1 MAATITA
8 NPNPVNFALGTIIG
22 LERNTTITWD
32 TDSLAQGVVFVSR
45 DGGQSETQI
54 AGGPQQGNRRGTIDW
69 GIKLG
74 ETLLFRLKR
83 ADNNNL
89 LASVMVTTTESAGLP
104 LAVPEAIRD
113 RQNPQGIFALRVIPG
128 VDDVTIT
135 YRTRRPTFP
144 FISIRNE
151 VNGILDLLWDP
162 DNQDFHSAVFDGHGM
177 GLAQETA
184 HTYLIVATEEPG
196 VSNSSTN
203 VRDTGRFV
211 TGSRTATFFFDKI
224 VVRETGDP
232 SDTGE
237 FTFQFGA
244 GVVDLVRN
252 NERLGNTE
260 TFGESS
266 IDKGE
271 SVDVN
276 RVVTIPTAPR
286 RLWAQVAASEDD
298 DYYNPFD
305 PGIHSRGWALH
316 FAQPG
321 SEVKKTE
328 YFVHGW
334 LTDHFDISQM
344 SGETPFQM
352 STGDFEIAYD
362 VSGRLRVDTA
372 DGDWL
377 RPIGP
382 PRPEVFTE
390 RMTAFSINPGQR
402 GMVAGEEGRGHRV
415 VFGPDGTVYHQA
427 LADDPRHA
435 DDGRWTELG
444 GRFAGPL
451 TVVAGAGH
459 VSLFG
464 LSPDGAVLHK
474 THAPSD
480 RPDDDW
486 QTLGGSFA
494 GRVTAVAGADGEI
507 ELFATDEDGSVSHR
521 TLTDPRRGQTDEEW
535 ERVGEGIAGPIAAL
549 FSPRTGLSLF
559 ALGRGGEVL
568 HKRRA
573 PQEGW
578 ESTGSAW
585 ESFGVASAG
594 TLSAE
599 WVGNEVPLLCV
610 VDEDET
616 VRVLAWPGYPEER
629 PREGWQTIGTVNS
642 LLRGDLPSDGSTTP
656 PDAPVGA

>member
-1 MAATITA
+1 
-8 NPNPVNFALGTIIG
+8 
-22 LERNTTITWD
+22 
-32 TDSLAQGVVFVSR
+32 VV
-45 DGGQSETQI
+45 
-54 AGGPQQGNRRGTIDW
+54 
-69 GIKLG
+69 
-74 ETLLFRLKR
+74 
-83 ADNNNL
+83 
-89 LASVMVTTTESAGLP
+89 
-104 LAVPEAIRD
+104 
-113 RQNPQGIFALRVIPG
+113 PG

-162 DNQDFHSAVFDGHGM
+162 DNQDFHSAVFDRHGM

-184 HTYLIVATEEPG
+184 YTYLIVATWVPG
-196 VSNSSTN
+196 VSNWSTN
-203 VRDTGRFV
+203 VRETGRFV

-237 FTFQFGA
+237 FEFQFGA

-252 NERLGNTE
+252 NERLGNVE
-260 TFGESS
+260 RFGETS
-266 IDKGE
+266 IKKGD

-286 RLWAQVAASEDD
+286 RLWAQVAAREND

-305 PGIHSRGWALH
+305 PGLHMRGSKME

-321 SEVKKTE
+321 SVVTKTE
-328 YFVHGW
+328 YFVYGW

-344 SGETPFQM
+344 SGEMPLQM
-352 STGDFEIAYD
+352 STGNFEIAYD
-362 VSGRLRVDTA
+362 VSGRLRVDTR

-382 PRPEVFTE
+382 PRPELFTQ
-390 RMTAFSINPGQR
+390 RVTAFSFNPGQR
-402 GMVAGEEGRGHRV
+402 GMVAGVEGRAHRV
-415 VFGPDGTVYHQA
+415 VLSPDGTVYHQE
-427 LADDPRHA
+427 LQDDPLHA
-435 DDGRWTELG
+435 DNGLWTELG

-474 THAPSD
+474 THAPGD

-486 QTLGGSFA
+486 QTLGGSFI
-494 GRVTAVAGADGEI
+494 GPVTAVVGAPGEL
-507 ELFATDEDGSVSHR
+507 ELFAMDEEGSVSHR
-521 TLTDPRRGQTDEEW
+521 TLADPRRGQTDEEW
-535 ERVGEGIAGPIAAL
+535 ERVGDGIAGPIAAL

-559 ALGRGGEVL
+559 ALGHGGEVL

-573 PQEGW
+573 PQEG
-578 ESTGSAW
+578 
-585 ESFGVASAG
+585 
-594 TLSAE
+594 
-599 WVGNEVPLLCV
+599 
-610 VDEDET
+610 
-616 VRVLAWPGYPEER
+616 
-629 PREGWQTIGTVNS
+629 
-642 LLRGDLPSDGSTTP
+642 
-656 PDAPVGA
+656 